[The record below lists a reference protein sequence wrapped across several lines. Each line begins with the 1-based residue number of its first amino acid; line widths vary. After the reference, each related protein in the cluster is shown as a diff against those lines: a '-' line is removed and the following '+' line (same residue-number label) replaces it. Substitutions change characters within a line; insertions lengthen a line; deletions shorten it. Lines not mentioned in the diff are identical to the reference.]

1 MGRGR
6 PLTSSLLG
14 GLDPVKQSER
24 WELSSR
30 AVTWCFEPADQIS
43 ACPAAPAGGHARY
56 RFLIVGAAVQDVED
70 EPLFA
75 EWVAGIDIAKAGIEV
90 TIRVPSDT
98 RPGRRQQETRPFG
111 TTRRELL
118 ALADWLRS
126 WDVTKAGMEA
136 TGDYWKP
143 VYFVLE
149 SQGFDCQLYHA
160 AQVKALPGRPKT
172 DRADSVWL
180 ARITERGSLASSF
193 VPPEP
198 IRRLRTHTRYRRH
211 LTQARTAEK
220 QRVEKLL
227 EDGHLKLSSVIS
239 DIHGVSGRAMLEAII
254 AGEHNP
260 KVLAQLARGTM
271 RGKIARLE
279 EALDCSFLTAEHAA
293 VLKMML
299 SLIDFY
305 TAQIDELSAKIEVL
319 AEPWLHQIE
328 QLDAVHGTGTIS
340 AQDVI
345 AEIGTDMTV
354 FPTASHLVSW
364 ARWCP
369 QVAQSGG
376 KRKGANASGRGNP
389 YLSAALGEI
398 SISAGRTQ
406 SFLGAKYRRLVKRM
420 PKKKALVATGN
431 SVLTIF
437 HALLSDPAAAYQDL
451 GPDYYEQRMNVR
463 RQARNHVRG
472 LERLGYQVT
481 IQAINLDTGEL
492 LTATA

>member
-1 MGRGR
+1 M
-6 PLTSSLLG
+6 
-14 GLDPVKQSER
+14 
-24 WELSSR
+24 
-30 AVTWCFEPADQIS
+30 
-43 ACPAAPAGGHARY
+43 H
-56 RFLIVGAAVQDVED
+56 DVEA

-75 EWVAGIDIAKAGIEV
+75 ERAAGIDIAKAGIEV

-98 RPGRRQQETRPFG
+98 RPGRRQQETRSFA

-118 ALADWLRS
+118 SLADWLRS
-126 WDVTKAGMEA
+126 WGVTRVGMEA

-149 SQGFDCQLYHA
+149 SQGLDCQLYHA
-160 AQVKALPGRPKT
+160 GQVKALPGRPKT

-180 ARITERGSLASSF
+180 ARITERGSLPSSF
-193 VPPEP
+193 VPPAP

-220 QRVEKLL
+220 QRAEKLL

-239 DIHGVSGRAMLEAII
+239 DIHGVSGRAMLQAII
-254 AGEHNP
+254 AGQRNP
-260 KVLAQLARGTM
+260 KELAQLARGTM
-271 RGKIARLE
+271 RGKIAQLE
-279 EALDCSFLTAEHAA
+279 EALDCSFLTQEHAA
-293 VLKMML
+293 ILAMML
-299 SLIDFY
+299 ATIDYY
-305 TAQIDELSAKIEVL
+305 TAQIDELTAKIEVL
-319 AEPWLHQIE
+319 AEPYLHQIE
-328 QLDAVHGTGTIS
+328 QMDAVHGTGRIS

-345 AEIGTDMTV
+345 AEIGADMTV
-354 FPTASHLVSW
+354 FATAAHLVSW

-369 QVAQSGG
+369 QIAQSGG
-376 KRKGANASGRGNP
+376 KRKGSNAAGRGNP
-389 YLSAALGEI
+389 YLSAAVGEI

-437 HALLSDPAAAYQDL
+437 HTLLSDPAATYHDL
-451 GPDYYEQRMNVR
+451 GADYYEQRTGTR
-463 RQARNHVRG
+463 RQARNHVKG
-472 LERLGYQVT
+472 LERLGYHVT
-481 IQAINLDTGEL
+481 IQPINPDTGEL